1 MEFQHRM
8 LRAVVA
14 GIVDKALRDLPRD
27 PKRSL
32 RNLVDLGDSCAKGPQ
47 QKLFF
52 ARAHAALQSP
62 ASPYYQL
69 AADAVSW
76 VDPRALRAMGVNLGA
91 SGLTWG
97 VGRLRQEEAARG
109 GHLPWMLLLDG
120 PARADS
126 PVPHEA
132 NALGCYTFVLRGADA
147 REASALAARWPE
159 SAFFAELP
167 AAQITPETAALL
179 EKAPNLAVSVDV
191 TPETD
196 ASEAFG
202 LLHAARRFYGFA
214 AACTSR
220 TADALL
226 DGAFLDRMRA
236 GHCLYGCFRC
246 PTGEPALEDRLCR
259 TVNGDRGRRKG
270 RPLLLI
276 DFRRDVQSVAEA
288 VSPGS
293 RALRVNPAL
302 PLGPQLSPRSENVI

>member
-1 MEFQHRM
+1 
-8 LRAVVA
+8 
-14 GIVDKALRDLPRD
+14 
-27 PKRSL
+27 
-32 RNLVDLGDSCAKGPQ
+32 
-47 QKLFF
+47 
-52 ARAHAALQSP
+52 
-62 ASPYYQL
+62 
-69 AADAVSW
+69 
-76 VDPRALRAMGVNLGA
+76 MGVNLGA

-126 PVPHEA
+126 PVPREA

-147 REASALAARWPE
+147 REACALAAHWPE

-220 TADALL
+220 TADTLL

-246 PTGEPALEDRLCR
+246 PAGRARPRGQALPDGEPA
-259 TVNGDRGRRKG
+259 TGGRRKG

>member
-69 AADAVSW
+69 AADAVNW

-97 VGRLRQEEAARG
+97 VGGSARRRPRG
-109 GHLPWMLLLDG
+109 AGTCPGCSCSTG

-126 PVPHEA
+126 PVPREA

-147 REASALAARWPE
+147 RGGLRARRALARE
-159 SAFFAELP
+159 R
-167 AAQITPETAALL
+167 LL
-179 EKAPNLAVSVDV
+179 RR
-191 TPETD
+191 
-196 ASEAFG
+196 
-202 LLHAARRFYGFA
+202 AARR
-214 AACTSR
+214 
-220 TADALL
+220 ADHPR
-226 DGAFLDRMRA
+226 DRR
-236 GHCLYGCFRC
+236 
-246 PTGEPALEDRLCR
+246 PA
-259 TVNGDRGRRKG
+259 
-270 RPLLLI
+270 
-276 DFRRDVQSVAEA
+276 
-288 VSPGS
+288 
-293 RALRVNPAL
+293 
-302 PLGPQLSPRSENVI
+302 

>member
-1 MEFQHRM
+1 M
-8 LRAVVA
+8 
-14 GIVDKALRDLPRD
+14 
-27 PKRSL
+27 
-32 RNLVDLGDSCAKGPQ
+32 DLGDSCAKGPQ

-126 PVPHEA
+126 PGSARGERPRLLYLRA
-132 NALGCYTFVLRGADA
+132 ARRRRAGGLRARRALA
-147 REASALAARWPE
+147 RERLLRRVPPRRSP
-159 SAFFAELP
+159 
-167 AAQITPETAALL
+167 PETAALL

-220 TADALL
+220 TADTLL

-246 PTGEPALEDRLCR
+246 PPESPPSRTGSS
-259 TVNGDRGRRKG
+259 GR
-270 RPLLLI
+270 
-276 DFRRDVQSVAEA
+276 
-288 VSPGS
+288 
-293 RALRVNPAL
+293 
-302 PLGPQLSPRSENVI
+302 

>member
-97 VGRLRQEEAARG
+97 GRAAPPG
-109 GHLPWMLLLDG
+109 GG
-120 PARADS
+120 
-126 PVPHEA
+126 
-132 NALGCYTFVLRGADA
+132 
-147 REASALAARWPE
+147 
-159 SAFFAELP
+159 
-167 AAQITPETAALL
+167 
-179 EKAPNLAVSVDV
+179 
-191 TPETD
+191 
-196 ASEAFG
+196 
-202 LLHAARRFYGFA
+202 
-214 AACTSR
+214 
-220 TADALL
+220 
-226 DGAFLDRMRA
+226 RA
-236 GHCLYGCFRC
+236 GRA
-246 PTGEPALEDRLCR
+246 PALD
-259 TVNGDRGRRKG
+259 
-270 RPLLLI
+270 
-276 DFRRDVQSVAEA
+276 A
-288 VSPGS
+288 
-293 RALRVNPAL
+293 PA
-302 PLGPQLSPRSENVI
+302 

>member
-1 MEFQHRM
+1 M
-8 LRAVVA
+8 
-14 GIVDKALRDLPRD
+14 
-27 PKRSL
+27 
-32 RNLVDLGDSCAKGPQ
+32 DLGDSCAKGPQ

-126 PVPHEA
+126 PVPREA

-147 REASALAARWPE
+147 REACALAAHWPE

-167 AAQITPETAALL
+167 AAQIDLGGPHRPAIPE
-179 EKAPNLAVSVDV
+179 AVVCCAIGGV
-191 TPETD
+191 
-196 ASEAFG
+196 AVVGG
-202 LLHAARRFYGFA
+202 LSG
-214 AACTSR
+214 
-220 TADALL
+220 
-226 DGAFLDRMRA
+226 GE
-236 GHCLYGCFRC
+236 GV
-246 PTGEPALEDRLCR
+246 TGE
-259 TVNGDRGRRKG
+259 GRAVCAHK
-270 RPLLLI
+270 
-276 DFRRDVQSVAEA
+276 VEEAE
-288 VSPGS
+288 
-293 RALRVNPAL
+293 
-302 PLGPQLSPRSENVI
+302 LG

>member
-27 PKRSL
+27 PKRGL

-47 QKLFF
+47 QKRFF

-69 AADAVSW
+69 VADAVSW
-76 VDPRALRAMGVNLGA
+76 VDPRVLRTMGVNLGA

-126 PVPHEA
+126 PVPREA
-132 NALGCYTFVLRGADA
+132 NALGCYIFVLRGADA
-147 REASALAARWPE
+147 REACALAGRYPE

-179 EKAPNLAVSVDV
+179 EKAPNLAVSVEV
-191 TPETD
+191 APETD
-196 ASEAFG
+196 ASGAFG
-202 LLHAARRFYGFA
+202 ILHAARRLYGFA
-214 AACTSR
+214 AACTPG
-220 TADALL
+220 TADALTG
-226 DGAFLDRMRA
+226 GAFLDRMRA

-246 PTGEPALEDRLCR
+246 PAGEPALEDRLYRMVC
-259 TVNGDRGRRKG
+259 GDRGRHKG

-276 DFRRDVQSVAEA
+276 DLRRDAQYVAEA

-293 RALRVNPAL
+293 RALRINPAL
-302 PLGPQLSPRSENVI
+302 PLGPQLSPRPENAI

>member
-97 VGRLRQEEAARG
+97 RAARQEEPRG
-109 GHLPWMLLLDG
+109 GHCPDA
-120 PARADS
+120 P
-126 PVPHEA
+126 
-132 NALGCYTFVLRGADA
+132 ADA
-147 REASALAARWPE
+147 RRGGFPVPARRTPSAAIP
-159 SAFFAELP
+159 SCC
-167 AAQITPETAALL
+167 AALTRGGL
-179 EKAPNLAVSVDV
+179 RSPCAGPRAPSS
-191 TPETD
+191 P
-196 ASEAFG
+196 SCPP
-202 LLHAARRFYGFA
+202 RR
-214 AACTSR
+214 
-220 TADALL
+220 
-226 DGAFLDRMRA
+226 
-236 GHCLYGCFRC
+236 
-246 PTGEPALEDRLCR
+246 
-259 TVNGDRGRRKG
+259 
-270 RPLLLI
+270 
-276 DFRRDVQSVAEA
+276 
-288 VSPGS
+288 
-293 RALRVNPAL
+293 
-302 PLGPQLSPRSENVI
+302 SPRDRRPA